1 MELGVLL
8 QEEVEGRE
16 ATEHVLGEVGAVH
29 PQDQV
34 LAAAAQDLALVLV
47 HLGALGVALEARSRD
62 RQRIGPDP
70 DVATLEADHAA
81 VLVHV
86 EVEQLAAAEEE
97 VALVG
102 AGVEGDDVVGEDP
115 LVDVLADVA
124 GQHAPGVGLGPGNVD
139 EVVQEEV
146 RPLLADVLGRQV
158 EVVVV
163 QHHHGLF
170 AARRLLEHG
179 LGEVFVHHAVALVV
193 GLHLVAA
200 DVRRVREVPEVVL
213 DEPEH
218 RVGHDV
224 VEAVVGLGIAL
235 DEADPVLHAVEL
247 HLEAAAVVFAARLDV
262 LLGHGRGD
270 PDRLAVLH
278 EALQGGDEPAAA
290 AASGQPAP
298 VLPFEGGGAAVR
310 DEYERSAHA
319 RALKIRS
326 QSRRSRGVRKWRRTC
341 SLPERPSVRP
351 SSGSRRIETARS
363 AHSSGEE
370 TR

>member
-1 MELGVLL
+1 M
-8 QEEVEGRE
+8 
-16 ATEHVLGEVGAVH
+16 
-29 PQDQV
+29 
-34 LAAAAQDLALVLV
+34 
-47 HLGALGVALEARSRD
+47 
-62 RQRIGPDP
+62 
-70 DVATLEADHAA
+70 
-81 VLVHV
+81 
-86 EVEQLAAAEEE
+86 
-97 VALVG
+97 
-102 AGVEGDDVVGEDP
+102 EGDDVVGEDP
-115 LVDVLADVA
+115 PRRRPRGCRWAARQASGWVQGCGRSGA
-124 GQHAPGVGLGPGNVD
+124 GTGPAA
-139 EVVQEEV
+139 
-146 RPLLADVLGRQV
+146 LADVLGRQV

-179 LGEVFVHHAVALVV
+179 LGQVFVHHAVALVV

-235 DEADPVLHAVEL
+235 DEADPCSAVEL
-247 HLEAAAVVFAARLDV
+247 HLEAAAVVCAARLDV

-298 VLPFEGGGAAVR
+298 PPVR
-310 DEYERSAHA
+310 RW
-319 RALKIRS
+319 
-326 QSRRSRGVRKWRRTC
+326 RGR
-341 SLPERPSVRP
+341 
-351 SSGSRRIETARS
+351 GSRRV
-363 AHSSGEE
+363 
-370 TR
+370 